1 MVQQKARPFSVFL
14 ECIRVYTRVLSD
26 CHTVKYSPKPPK
38 FVHCH
43 PLASPNFRGPRCSM
57 MGDHRSNLIA
67 GRNPDFA
74 IGPVPMEVAPLSAH
88 ASHLSFRCI
97 RSLET
102 QVAIS
107 VGVAPPFLWF
117 HYDLPKIAPIWHT
130 WPTHVSA

>member
-1 MVQQKARPFSVFL
+1 
-14 ECIRVYTRVLSD
+14 
-26 CHTVKYSPKPPK
+26 
-38 FVHCH
+38 
-43 PLASPNFRGPRCSM
+43 
-57 MGDHRSNLIA
+57 
-67 GRNPDFA
+67 
-74 IGPVPMEVAPLSAH
+74 MEVAPLSAH